1 MFYPAFVCL
10 SVFLQVCLVAN
21 SRKTDDQIFMK
32 ILPEMYLWTRKSPLN
47 FGRHPDLDA
56 DQGVGTNFGVG

>member
-1 MFYPAFVCL
+1 
-10 SVFLQVCLVAN
+10 
-21 SRKTDDQIFMK
+21 MK

-56 DQGVGTNFGVG
+56 DQGVGTNFGVGRRGEVRRAESGSGVPGEGHPALPAN